1 MSGWYNPLPIGQS
14 ATNPTGEVGRYAW
27 EVGGLWFFR
36 LPGQCGVIALPRTA
50 HRTLL
55 HESPFL
61 LLHTTSSPLFSQLAF
76 VISRVRY
83 FSRSL
88 FLAFFIAHPP
98 TLANPNCAPIATS
111 GNIGGNDLP
120 WQGQR
125 LPCTASDSG
134 IRYAF
139 GAGHMCILFGP
150 YSILGF
156 PWVLFPLLLAK
167 FS

>member
-88 FLAFFIAHPP
+88 LPTHPP
-98 TLANPNCAPIATS
+98 WQIRIAPPLPHRETSVVTISRGKGSGFHAPPPTVESDMRLARDTCVFS
-111 GNIGGNDLP
+111 LGL
-120 WQGQR
+120 
-125 LPCTASDSG
+125 
-134 IRYAF
+134 
-139 GAGHMCILFGP
+139 ILSWVF
-150 YSILGF
+150 LGF
-156 PWVLFPLLLAK
+156 SFRY
-167 FS
+167 F

>member
-14 ATNPTGEVGRYAW
+14 ATNPTGEVGRYAR

-61 LLHTTSSPLFSQLAF
+61 LLHTTSSHSSHSL
-76 VISRVRY
+76 
-83 FSRSL
+83 RSL

-98 TLANPNCAPIATS
+98 TLANPNCASIATS
-111 GNIGGNDLP
+111 GNIGGNDIP

-125 LPCTASDSG
+125 LPMHHLRQWNQICVRHGTHVYSLWA
-134 IRYAF
+134 
-139 GAGHMCILFGP
+139 LF
-150 YSILGF
+150 YLGF
-156 PWVLFPLLLAK
+156 SLGSLSIT